1 MHRRGKRCAGGEPGS
16 EGPDGVFVAEHD
28 LGDADGG
35 EVMFTEGMKSQQDFT
50 WFERQFGA
58 FALAG
63 ISAYVI
69 GYGLGL
75 WGAGIG
81 GAKLEVGTVLARGVY
96 CALFP
101 VILAW
106 STRTAW
112 LFMVP
117 IYMIGFG
124 MSFGKVLTFGI
135 RDAIMAFCS
144 LLTGERPIP
153 SQPSSHPDLPWVFA
167 IMLWMTGLAAIV
179 RRSGRFRCGDVLQ
192 EKAE

>member
-1 MHRRGKRCAGGEPGS
+1 MNPK
-16 EGPDGVFVAEHD
+16 
-28 LGDADGG
+28 
-35 EVMFTEGMKSQQDFT
+35 QDFT

-63 ISAYVI
+63 ISVYGI

-75 WGAGIG
+75 WGAVIG
-81 GAKLEVGTVLARGVY
+81 GAKLDAGTVLMRGVY

-101 VILAW
+101 VTLAW
-106 STRTAW
+106 FTRTAW

-135 RDAIMAFCS
+135 RDAIMAWCS
-144 LLTGERPIP
+144 LLAGERPIP
-153 SQPSSHPDLPWVFA
+153 SQPPSHPDLPWIFA
-167 IMLWMTGLAAIV
+167 IMLWLMGLAAIV
-179 RRSGRFRCGDVLQ
+179 CRSGRFGRGGGLQ
-192 EKAE
+192 ETTK

>member
-1 MHRRGKRCAGGEPGS
+1 M
-16 EGPDGVFVAEHD
+16 AEHD

-35 EVMFTEGMKSQQDFT
+35 EVMFMEGMKSQQDFT

-63 ISAYVI
+63 ISAYIV

-81 GAKLEVGTVLARGVY
+81 GAKLEVGTVLMRGVY

-106 STRTAW
+106 FTRTAW

-117 IYMIGFG
+117 VYMIGFG

-153 SQPSSHPDLPWVFA
+153 SKPLTHPDLPWVFA

-179 RRSGRFRCGDVLQ
+179 RRSGRFGRGGGLQ
-192 EKAE
+192 ETTK